1 MTSLF
6 LAGALIDTQMRGQ
19 INKHA
24 EKITLQAASPWTSCS
39 GGRTAEIERP
49 TSGLESDDVMLPLL
63 RNPREGREG
72 GRQRSPVPTQLNRI
86 RFQVSW
92 LISDTTSWRWCPEVN
107 ITYKTSRCTD
117 PVSVS
122 PLIPDRNVKLVP
134 EKRNESES
142 RFHFLF
148 NNRAEEPRGIP
159 SYFLGQ
165 PRRGGRRSFNPSGRR
180 SDTLTALSW
189 CSYTTSAAAGCTV
202 VTCGCRP
209 SAIKY
214 VLVFNLTTKL
224 TRATRSVWE
233 K

>member
-1 MTSLF
+1 M
-6 LAGALIDTQMRGQ
+6 GGKIEK
-19 INKHA
+19 KHV

-49 TSGLESDDVMLPLL
+49 TSGLESEDVMLPQ
-63 RNPREGREG
+63 RCNPREGREG
-72 GRQRSPVPTQLNRI
+72 GRQQSPVPTQLNRI

-148 NNRAEEPRGIP
+148 NNRAWEPRGIP

-165 PRRGGRRSFNPSGRR
+165 PRRGGRRSFTRVDGEVTHWLHFHDVVAQLLRLQAALWLPAAVVPL
-180 SDTLTALSW
+180 TLST
-189 CSYTTSAAAGCTV
+189 Y
-202 VTCGCRP
+202 
-209 SAIKY
+209 
-214 VLVFNLTTKL
+214 LTTKL

-233 K
+233 RIARPTYVNLRRWQA

>member
-1 MTSLF
+1 MVFSLSLHVTNLTTLF
-6 LAGALIDTQMRGQ
+6 LAGALIDTQMRGK
-19 INKHA
+19 IKKRA

-49 TSGLESDDVMLPLL
+49 TSGLESEDVMLPQR

-72 GRQRSPVPTQLNRI
+72 GRQQSPVPTQLNRI

-142 RFHFLF
+142 RSHFLF
-148 NNRAEEPRGIP
+148 NNRASESRVV
-159 SYFLGQ
+159 FLPTSWASLVGEVA
-165 PRRGGRRSFNPSGRR
+165 GRSPEWTEKWHT
-180 SDTLTALSW
+180 D
-189 CSYTTSAAAGCTV
+189 CTFMMQLHNF
-202 VTCGCRP
+202 CGCRLHCGYLRL
-209 SAIKY
+209 SS
-214 VLVFNLTTKL
+214 L
-224 TRATRSVWE
+224 WH
-233 K
+233 